1 MGVPVRD
8 RKSDAHRA
16 AGERKAGRKLGPN
29 EIVHHKDED
38 KENNADSNL
47 AITMRGSHTAE
58 HNKGRRVSKLRAS
71 LRMHREGRK
80 LY

>member
-1 MGVPVRD
+1 MRD
-8 RKSDAHRA
+8 RKSDAHRKIA
-16 AGERKAGRKLGPN
+16 EKKVGRKLGPN

-38 KENNADSNL
+38 KNNNAPGNL
-47 AITMRGSHTAE
+47 EVAGRGVHTAD
-58 HNKGRRVSKLRAS
+58 HNRRRKTSSLRAS